1 MAFRK
6 KAKKASEAF
15 STSPESFFWGEKGE
29 PMAMGEEMR
38 ALCESLVN
46 SFDARVARVRAL
58 RRETAATLRGFRD
71 RMRSIQHELR
81 RKASDL
87 KRSLSDAE
95 ATRMRD
101 FRALRQDVRG
111 RQEER
116 NGGMASMLGGFRRM
130 MNGFRRDHE
139 AAANHWHHMAVTMA
153 RRRATAAR

>member
-15 STSPESFFWGEKGE
+15 STSPESFHWGEKGE

-38 ALCESLVN
+38 TLCEGLVN

-58 RRETAATLRGFRD
+58 RRETAAMLRGFRD
-71 RMRSIQHELR
+71 RMKSIQHELR

-116 NGGMASMLGGFRRM
+116 NGGMASMLGGFRR
-130 MNGFRRDHE
+130 DHE